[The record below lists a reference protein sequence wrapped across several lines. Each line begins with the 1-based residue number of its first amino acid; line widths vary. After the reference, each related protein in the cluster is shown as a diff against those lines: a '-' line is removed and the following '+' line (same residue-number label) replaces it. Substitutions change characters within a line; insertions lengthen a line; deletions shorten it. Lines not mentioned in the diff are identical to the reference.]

1 MNTWRTTITKE
12 KTMFTENE
20 FEQVKNFLRGD
31 GALLHCTIGVG
42 LILQEQNAKGGLVDL
57 GRSLA
62 LQVPEIE
69 IHETKEGYKLPMLK
83 NLNSI
88 WKIHGYEDGPHCCV
102 IGEYIIKFQ
111 NGLCEVIDEGLLQRI
126 IADKAFGMYYAN
138 TRQVELENLVGANSH
153 A

>member
-1 MNTWRTTITKE
+1 
-12 KTMFTENE
+12 MFTENE

-42 LILQEQNAKGGLVDL
+42 LILQETRANNGLVDL
-57 GRSLA
+57 GRGLM
-62 LQVPEIE
+62 LEVPKIE
-69 IHETKEGYKLPMLK
+69 TIDVADYKLPKPEDTYSL
-83 NLNSI
+83 
-88 WKIHGYEDGPHCCV
+88 WKIHGYKDGPHCCV
-102 IGEYIIKFQ
+102 TGEYIIKFQ
-111 NGLCEVIDEGLLQRI
+111 NGLCEVIDEELLQKI